1 MLEKLLKTELMS
13 FGYRNFEGSKKK
25 NLQVIA
31 KYTVGDARRFWRF

>member
-25 NLQVIA
+25 SPGYRKVH
-31 KYTVGDARRFWRF
+31 RR

>member
-25 NLQVIA
+25 ISRLSQS
-31 KYTVGDARRFWRF
+31 TP

>member
-25 NLQVIA
+25 KSPGYRKVH
-31 KYTVGDARRFWRF
+31 RR

>member
-25 NLQVIA
+25 KISRLSQS
-31 KYTVGDARRFWRF
+31 TP